1 MISVSVWTTGLSFS
15 QKLRPEYLSFSE
27 EFFGG
32 ADCSLEVKVK
42 MIYDSKQGDII
53 SQYIHFTKIY
63 DEQVRIYG
71 RTQEAVL
78 KAIRI
83 CKDQNVLKEY
93 LTEREQEVVDIMMK
107 LFDDEYILKTYIESE
122 RRDAAETATEKTI
135 GETAKKLYQKGHS
148 VQDIAD
154 LFEVS
159 AEQVEQWLEQRYDG

>member
-1 MISVSVWTTGLSFS
+1 
-15 QKLRPEYLSFSE
+15 
-27 EFFGG
+27 
-32 ADCSLEVKVK
+32 

-83 CKDQNVLKEY
+83 CKDQNILREY
-93 LTEREQEVVDIMMK
+93 LAEREQEVVDIMMK

-122 RRDAAETATEKTI
+122 WQDAADNVTR
-135 GETAKKLYQKGHS
+135 ETAKKLYQRGHS

-154 LFEVS
+154 LFGIRRAS
-159 AEQVEQWLEQRYDG
+159 GAMAGAKI

>member
-32 ADCSLEVKVK
+32 ADCSLEVKFK

-63 DEQVRIYG
+63 DEQIRIYD

-83 CKDQNVLKEY
+83 CKDQNILREY
-93 LTEREQEVVDIMMK
+93 LAEREQEVVDIMMK

-135 GETAKKLYQKGHS
+135 GETAKKLYQRGHS

-154 LFEVS
+154 LFGIRRAS
-159 AEQVEQWLEQRYDG
+159 GAMAGAKI